1 MTRPRGGRRKVAVS
15 IEWTERAVADL
26 RAIDDYIAAHD
37 PAAAKRWVGRLIAKA
52 EAAARLPMAGRVVP
66 EKGRSDIREVLLRTY
81 RLVYRVREDGIL
93 VLTVFEGHR
102 LFPPGAAEADDE

>member
-1 MTRPRGGRRKVAVS
+1 MIKPRRAKRKVARS

-26 RAIDDYIAAHD
+26 RGIDDYIAAD
-37 PAAAKRWVGRLIAKA
+37 NPVAAERWIGRLIAKA

-66 EKGRSDIREVLLRTY
+66 EKGQHDIREVLLRTY
-81 RLVYRVREDGIL
+81 RIVYRVRESSIL

-102 LFPPGAAEADDE
+102 LVPPGAAGDGDE

>member
-1 MTRPRGGRRKVAVS
+1 MTKPRRGKGKVELS

-26 RAIDDYIAAHD
+26 RAIDDYIAAD
-37 PAAAKRWVGRLIAKA
+37 NPGAAERWVGKLIAKA

-66 EKGRSDIREVLLRTY
+66 EKGRRDIREVFLRTY
-81 RLVYRVREDGIL
+81 RIVYRVREGSIL

-102 LFPPGAAEADDE
+102 LFPPGAADSGDE